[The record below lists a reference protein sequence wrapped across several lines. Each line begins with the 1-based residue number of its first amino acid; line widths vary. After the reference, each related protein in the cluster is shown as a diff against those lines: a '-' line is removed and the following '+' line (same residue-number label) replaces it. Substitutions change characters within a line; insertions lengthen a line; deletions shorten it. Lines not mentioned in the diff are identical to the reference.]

1 MRKIILSF
9 AACLAL
15 AAYGQKPVQDTR
27 AMDTFID
34 QLMGKM
40 TLDEKIGQL
49 NLSGGDVP
57 GILSGSE
64 GADET
69 IRRGWLGATGGSEL
83 ETFRKLQ
90 EIAVKES
97 RLGIPL
103 LFGLD
108 VIHGYHTIFPI
119 PLALSCSWDTTLIEQ
134 SARIAA
140 IEASSNGVTWTYSP
154 MVDIARDARWG
165 RIAEGSGEDPWWGG
179 KIAAAMVRGY
189 QGDDLTKENTIL
201 SCLKH
206 FALYGA
212 SEAGR
217 DYNTVDMSRI
227 KMFNEYFP
235 PYKAAVEA
243 GCATVMSS
251 FNLVEAIPATG
262 NRWLL
267 TDLLRDQWGFNGF
280 VVSDYNSIGEMT
292 NHGLGDTQTVSAL
305 ALHAGLD
312 MDMMTNGYITT
323 LKKSLEEGRVSQA
336 DIDQACRRVL
346 EAKYKLG
353 LFEDPYRY
361 LDADRAKKNTFTDE
375 HMNTAR
381 HIAGKSIVLLKN
393 DKGLLPLRKTGTIA
407 VVGPLADKKVELF
420 GTWCGIDTAKSASV
434 VQAVKE
440 MVGNK
445 ARVIF
450 AKGCNLTNEPMLAK
464 ASGLKVDPVEN
475 TRLVK
480 EAVEQV
486 KDADRIIAVMGE
498 PNNWS
503 GEACSRADISLPESQ
518 KELLRALLETGKPVV
533 LVLANGRP
541 LTLEWED
548 SQFSAIVEA
557 WHGGSAAA
565 RGLVDVLFGDVNPSG
580 KLTTTFP
587 RSVGQIPLYYNAK
600 KTGRPMNPDDHFT
613 SKYLDIT
620 NDPLYPFGYG
630 LSYTTFSYGD
640 LQLDKTSVQGEN
652 GVLTASVQVTN
663 TGKLEGEEVVQLYIG
678 DPAASIS
685 RPMKE
690 LKNFQKISLKPG
702 ESRKVSFMITPED
715 LKFYNSALEYIWEP
729 GLFNIYVGTNSR
741 DVKSAQVTWNK

>member
-1 MRKIILSF
+1 M
-9 AACLAL
+9 
-15 AAYGQKPVQDTR
+15 
-27 AMDTFID
+27 
-34 QLMGKM
+34 
-40 TLDEKIGQL
+40 
-49 NLSGGDVP
+49 
-57 GILSGSE
+57 
-64 GADET
+64 
-69 IRRGWLGATGGSEL
+69 
-83 ETFRKLQ
+83 
-90 EIAVKES
+90 
-97 RLGIPL
+97 
-103 LFGLD
+103 
-108 VIHGYHTIFPI
+108 
-119 PLALSCSWDTTLIEQ
+119 
-134 SARIAA
+134 
-140 IEASSNGVTWTYSP
+140 
-154 MVDIARDARWG
+154 
-165 RIAEGSGEDPWWGG
+165 
-179 KIAAAMVRGY
+179 
-189 QGDDLTKENTIL
+189 
-201 SCLKH
+201 
-206 FALYGA
+206 
-212 SEAGR
+212 
-217 DYNTVDMSRI
+217 
-227 KMFNEYFP
+227 
-235 PYKAAVEA
+235 
-243 GCATVMSS
+243 
-251 FNLVEAIPATG
+251 
-262 NRWLL
+262 
-267 TDLLRDQWGFNGF
+267 
-280 VVSDYNSIGEMT
+280 
-292 NHGLGDTQTVSAL
+292 
-305 ALHAGLD
+305 
-312 MDMMTNGYITT
+312 
-323 LKKSLEEGRVSQA
+323 
-336 DIDQACRRVL
+336 
-346 EAKYKLG
+346 
-353 LFEDPYRY
+353 
-361 LDADRAKKNTFTDE
+361 
-375 HMNTAR
+375 
-381 HIAGKSIVLLKN
+381 
-393 DKGLLPLRKTGTIA
+393 
-407 VVGPLADKKVELF
+407 VGPLADKKVELF

-440 MVGNK
+440 VVGNK

-548 SQFSAIVEA
+548 NQFSAIVEA

-565 RGLVDVLFGDVNPSG
+565 CGLVDVLFGDVNPSG

-702 ESRKVSFMITPED
+702 ESRKVSFTITPED

>member
-49 NLSGGDVP
+49 NLSGGGVP

-267 TDLLRDQWGFNGF
+267 TDLLRDQWGFDGF

-393 DKGLLPLRKTGTIA
+393 D
-407 VVGPLADKKVELF
+407 
-420 GTWCGIDTAKSASV
+420 
-434 VQAVKE
+434 
-440 MVGNK
+440 NK

-548 SQFSAIVEA
+548 SN
-557 WHGGSAAA
+557 
-565 RGLVDVLFGDVNPSG
+565 R
-580 KLTTTFP
+580 
-587 RSVGQIPLYYNAK
+587 
-600 KTGRPMNPDDHFT
+600 
-613 SKYLDIT
+613 
-620 NDPLYPFGYG
+620 
-630 LSYTTFSYGD
+630 
-640 LQLDKTSVQGEN
+640 
-652 GVLTASVQVTN
+652 
-663 TGKLEGEEVVQLYIG
+663 
-678 DPAASIS
+678 
-685 RPMKE
+685 
-690 LKNFQKISLKPG
+690 
-702 ESRKVSFMITPED
+702 
-715 LKFYNSALEYIWEP
+715 
-729 GLFNIYVGTNSR
+729 
-741 DVKSAQVTWNK
+741 